1 MDLSARTTIA
11 PALGVDALGPQSL
24 GRWVGHM
31 RHGRFTHQDI
41 ADAPAIP
48 HEAAIGIVAHY
59 TIGLTLST
67 LYALLLR
74 ASKTRRGSL
83 PIALAYGTAT
93 TIFSW
98 FAMFPATG
106 KGACRTASA
115 LCGIPTAAPGRAVR
129 RLRVPRPRRSSAPA
143 PRSPRPSTKYPAA
156 GTVAAGSRPTLA

>member
-11 PALGVDALGPQSL
+11 PALGVEALGPQSL

-41 ADAPAIP
+41 AGAPAIP

-59 TIGLTLST
+59 TIGVTLST

-74 ASKTRRGSL
+74 AGKTRRGSL
-83 PIALAYGTAT
+83 PLALAYGTGT

-106 KGACRTASA
+106 KGALGRRENPKLGA
-115 LCGIPTAAPGRAVR
+115 LSLCNHVAYGLALGAA
-129 RLRVPRPRRSSAPA
+129 LSKL
-143 PRSPRPSTKYPAA
+143 TPAA
-156 GTVAAGSRPTLA
+156 RGCAARRT